1 MPKKSHRFMQ
11 AWTCGQITDMAVA
24 ATIQAKKPNRQARFK
39 PGWWKVWALYAVGF
53 IPALWAFYLGATDQL
68 GADPVKSFEHML
80 GLWAL
85 RLLILTLLV
94 TPIRD
99 LTGISLLRYRRALG
113 LLAFYYVLMHFAVYM
128 VLDQALNLSTVIA
141 DIVKRPFITIGMISL
156 ALLVPLAIT
165 SNNWS
170 IRKLGRRWTTLH
182 KLVYVAIAGGAIHF
196 LMSVKSWPAEPVIYA
211 LIVAAL
217 LLWRVVRPLFKGRR
231 QIKPQREAAVTLKK

>member
-1 MPKKSHRFMQ
+1 
-11 AWTCGQITDMAVA
+11 
-24 ATIQAKKPNRQARFK
+24 
-39 PGWWKVWALYAVGF
+39 
-53 IPALWAFYLGATDQL
+53 
-68 GADPVKSFEHML
+68 
-80 GLWAL
+80 
-85 RLLILTLLV
+85 
-94 TPIRD
+94 
-99 LTGISLLRYRRALG
+99 
-113 LLAFYYVLMHFAVYM
+113 MHFAVYM
-128 VLDQALNLSTVIA
+128 VLDQALNLSAVIA

-231 QIKPQREAAVTLKK
+231 QIKTQREAAVTLKK